1 MEICRGDC
9 PRSRRTTDGYAVDR
23 ENERDRSTNKRRR
36 SESDSNE
43 IPSSNLD
50 DADTVDG
57 AAFVPVSAS
66 ASASAALPSGQ
77 SEDELALAVARVVK
91 TRIDFEVGRYVES
104 DDYRRMVEGL
114 KRAQRE
120 DMLRAVE
127 ADVARERAI
136 LLEHSMHRMRTEVAE
151 QVCAEQKE
159 ALAEA
164 RREAEALTPQEI
176 LLQNQLRIER
186 QQQAAL
192 DERLA
197 ADRLRLEAVMAKK
210 QQEREREILLEQQ
223 RKAEQE
229 QRCAADTIAA
239 ASAGGGGLSTGS
251 AGGGGAFGG
260 GRTIAFGIKSS
271 KKGLF

>member
-1 MEICRGDC
+1 
-9 PRSRRTTDGYAVDR
+9 
-23 ENERDRSTNKRRR
+23 
-36 SESDSNE
+36 
-43 IPSSNLD
+43 
-50 DADTVDG
+50 
-57 AAFVPVSAS
+57 
-66 ASASAALPSGQ
+66 
-77 SEDELALAVARVVK
+77 LALAVARVVK

-120 DMLRAVE
+120 DMLRSVE

-136 LLEHSMHRMRTEVAE
+136 LLEHSMRRMRTEVAE

-229 QRCAADTIAA
+229 QRCAADTIATT
-239 ASAGGGGLSTGS
+239 SAGGGGLSTGS
-251 AGGGGAFGG
+251 AGGGGALGG